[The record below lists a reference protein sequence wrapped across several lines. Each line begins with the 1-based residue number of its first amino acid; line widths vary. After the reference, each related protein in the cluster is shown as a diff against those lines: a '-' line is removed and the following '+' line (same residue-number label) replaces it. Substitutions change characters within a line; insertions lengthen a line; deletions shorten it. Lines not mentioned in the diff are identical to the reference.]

1 MRNYFEDIFSR
12 ETKGERTM
20 LSIRIPTG
28 AKKQTE
34 QIN

>member
-1 MRNYFEDIFSR
+1 MRNYFEDTFSR
-12 ETKGERTM
+12 ETRWKRTM
-20 LSIRIPTG
+20 LSIRIPNG